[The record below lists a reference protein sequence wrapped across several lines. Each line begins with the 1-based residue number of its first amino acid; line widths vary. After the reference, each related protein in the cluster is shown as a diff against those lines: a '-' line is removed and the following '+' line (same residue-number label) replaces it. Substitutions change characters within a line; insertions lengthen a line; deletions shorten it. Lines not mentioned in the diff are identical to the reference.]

1 MKLTVRPSSD
11 GTSDVSVFPTEA
23 EAEGVA
29 EALHLASRAR
39 RASEGRGI
47 TYTLKRRTAPS

>member
-11 GTSDVSVFPTEA
+11 GTSDVSVFLTEA

-39 RASEGRGI
+39 RASEGGGI